1 MPSEME
7 VFQQDL
13 LKSVKQMRRGQAS
26 RVTRVKVPQ
35 AAEARSRVGLSQ
47 QDFARLLGVS
57 ARTLQDWEQ
66 GRRKPTGAAK
76 TLLRVAF
83 SHPEALLELHRKN
96 GARLTRE
103 PFSSRIRTN
112 VRTGNKY
119 RGRMINFQTA
129 PERYQHWKLE
139 ISGAVA
145 TLSMD
150 VQEDQTLADGYKLKL
165 NSYDLGVDIEL
176 ADAIQRLRFEHP
188 EVAVVVVTSLKPRIF
203 CAGANIYMLGSSSHA
218 FKVNFCKFTN
228 ETRCAMEDDSK
239 HSGRRYIA
247 ALNGTASGGGY
258 ELAIACDEIYLVDD
272 GNSAVSLPEVPLLG
286 VLPGTGGLTR
296 LVDKRKVRRDRAD
309 VFSTLAEGLK
319 GKRAKEWRLIDGYF
333 PTSKFQPGIN
343 ARVEQLVGA
352 KSANGSGI
360 KLKPLQIESTDDSR
374 NYRYVRLHLNR
385 EQRYAD
391 LTVRGP
397 EGPQPTTVEE
407 IQELGDAYWPL
418 QAYRELDDALLHLR
432 VNEPEIGLVCLRTE
446 GSIESVLA
454 VDQTLAANREHWLV
468 REIILHMARV
478 LRRLDLTAKS
488 FFAIVEPGACFAGNL
503 LELLLA
509 SDRSYMLMDEK
520 SSIAVSELN
529 VGAFP
534 MSNGLTRLQSR
545 FLAEPDKVD
554 ELFGDKKVFDTEE
567 AEKLGLI
574 TFAPDDLDWEDEI
587 RVAIEERTSLS
598 PDALTGME
606 ASLRFAGPETLD
618 TKIYGRLTAWQNW
631 IFQRPNAVGPEG
643 ALTNYGK
650 PTQAHFDYK
659 RT

>member
-1 MPSEME
+1 MLNPVIS
-7 VFQQDL
+7 
-13 LKSVKQMRRGQAS
+13 
-26 RVTRVKVPQ
+26 
-35 AAEARSRVGLSQ
+35 
-47 QDFARLLGVS
+47 
-57 ARTLQDWEQ
+57 
-66 GRRKPTGAAK
+66 
-76 TLLRVAF
+76 
-83 SHPEALLELHRKN
+83 
-96 GARLTRE
+96 
-103 PFSSRIRTN
+103 
-112 VRTGNKY
+112 
-119 RGRMINFQTA
+119 FQTS
-129 PERYQHWKLE
+129 PDRYRHWKLQ
-139 ISGAVA
+139 IAGAVA

-150 VQEDQTLADGYKLKL
+150 VQEDETLAEGYKLKL

-176 ADAIQRLRFEHP
+176 ADAVQRLRFEHP
-188 EVAVVVVTSLKPRIF
+188 EVRVVVLTSLKPRIF

-228 ETRCAMEDDSK
+228 ETRCAIEDDSK

-319 GKRAKEWRLIDGYF
+319 GKRAKEWGLIDDYF
-333 PTSKFQPGIN
+333 PTSKFQESVDG
-343 ARVEQLVGA
+343 RVKQI
-352 KSANGSGI
+352 ANGESSISGI
-360 KLKPLQIESTDDSR
+360 KLNPLKFETTDDSR
-374 NYRYVRLHLNR
+374 NYQYVKLKLNR

-391 LTVRGP
+391 VTIHAP
-397 EGPQPTTVEE
+397 EGPQPTTGDE
-407 IQELGDAYWPL
+407 IQELSDAYWPL

-432 VNEPEIGLVCLRTE
+432 VNEPLIGLVCVRTKGDAE
-446 GSIESVLA
+446 NVLA
-454 VDQTLAANREHWLV
+454 IDRTLAANHDHWLV
-468 REIILHMARV
+468 REIVLHMARV

-488 FFAIVEPGACFAGNL
+488 FFAIVEPGSCFAGNL

-509 SDRSYMLMDEK
+509 SDRSYMLNDPDAEDV
-520 SSIAVSELN
+520 SIAVSELN
-529 VGAFP
+529 QGAFP
-534 MSNGLTRLQSR
+534 MSNGLTRMQSR
-545 FLAEPDKVD
+545 FLAEPERLDD
-554 ELFGDKKVFDTEE
+554 IFGDQKSFNTEE
-567 AEKLGLI
+567 AEELGLI

-606 ASLRFAGPETLD
+606 ASLRFAGPETMD

-631 IFQRPNAVGPEG
+631 IFQRPNAVGEKG

-650 PTQAHFDYK
+650 PTQAQFDYK